1 MNTEEIIKEAFK
13 TMNDLKEKR
22 DWEIMLK
29 NAYDTLAL
37 QELMS
42 LQDLEELLLAS
53 NYKFDKEKQI
63 YILHK

>member
-42 LQDLEELLLAS
+42 LQDLEELLLSS
-53 NYKFDKEKQI
+53 NYKFDKEKQT

>member
-1 MNTEEIIKEAFK
+1 MNTEEIIKESFK

-22 DWEIMLK
+22 DWETMLK
-29 NAYDTLAL
+29 NAYDTLSL

-42 LQDLEELLLAS
+42 LQNLEELLLSS
-53 NYKFDKEKQI
+53 NYKLDKEKQI

>member
-42 LQDLEELLLAS
+42 LQDLEELLLSS

-63 YILHK
+63 YILHE